1 MAYTTVAT
9 VTRKSQIVQ
18 TNFAVHIENISVQ
31 VLALLMG
38 AGPQNTHTLISLGWV
53 PKGYLQTS
61 DIVTDSDGLAY
72 RVKGTVA
79 YYDDHTE
86 AELSMEVGT

>member
-1 MAYTTVAT
+1 M
-9 VTRKSQIVQ
+9 Q

-53 PKGYLQTS
+53 PVGYLQTS
-61 DIVTDSDGLAY
+61 DIVTDATGLAY
-72 RVKGTVA
+72 RVKGIIHPF
-79 YYDDHTE
+79 DDHIE